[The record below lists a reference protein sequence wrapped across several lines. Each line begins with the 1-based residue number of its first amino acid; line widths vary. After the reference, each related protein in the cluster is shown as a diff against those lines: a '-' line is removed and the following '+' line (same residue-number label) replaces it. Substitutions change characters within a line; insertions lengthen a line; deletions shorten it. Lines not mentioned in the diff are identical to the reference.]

1 MLDID
6 FGKFKKGRSY
16 WKFNNS
22 LLHDKDYINQIK
34 QLIIEIKRRYAADIQ
49 LYEGTIEEIP
59 NDQLQLSIND
69 QLFLEVL
76 LMEIRGN
83 SISYASFVKNKSDNL
98 EEKLLQEIQI
108 MESEVI
114 INHNELENKR
124 TELKKLRQRK
134 LEGVRIRSKAK
145 WVDEGEKVTNYFCN
159 LENRNFVSKRSIS
172 FKCRSDT

>member
-6 FGKFKKGRSY
+6 FSKFKKGLSY

-34 QLIIEIKRRYAADIQ
+34 QLIIGIKRRYAADIQ

-69 QLFLEVL
+69 QLFLESAL
-76 LMEIRGN
+76 NGN
-83 SISYASFVKNKSDNL
+83 KGKFDIVFFVKNKYDNL
-98 EEKLLQEIQI
+98 EEKLLQEIQV

-114 INHNELENKR
+114 INHNE
-124 TELKKLRQRK
+124 
-134 LEGVRIRSKAK
+134 
-145 WVDEGEKVTNYFCN
+145 
-159 LENRNFVSKRSIS
+159 
-172 FKCRSDT
+172 

>member
-1 MLDID
+1 MDID

-16 WKFNNS
+16 WRFNNS

-49 LYEGTIEEIP
+49 LYEGTIGEIP

-83 SISYASFVKNKSDNL
+83 SISYASFVKNKYDNL
-98 EEKLLQEIQI
+98 EEKLLQEIQV

-124 TELKKLRQRK
+124 MELKKLRQRK

-145 WVDEGEKVTNYFCN
+145 WVDEGEKVSKYFCN
-159 LENRNFVSKRSIS
+159 LENRKF
-172 FKCRSDT
+172 CQ